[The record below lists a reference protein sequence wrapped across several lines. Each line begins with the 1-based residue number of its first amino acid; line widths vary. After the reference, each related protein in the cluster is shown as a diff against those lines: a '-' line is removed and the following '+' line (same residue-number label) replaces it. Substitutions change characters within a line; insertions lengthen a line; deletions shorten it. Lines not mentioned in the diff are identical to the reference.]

1 MPVLL
6 LSSRRLSSPR
16 FKPREAG
23 RGSQIHIIP
32 RDIVKSLKKVN
43 WTKVWHLK
51 QINREDMMTE
61 ELHQL
66 VKEFEEKMSVIFQQL
81 VKEADDLK
89 NEVRELN
96 RTCDML
102 RADKTA
108 LKTENLRLKNGILH
122 SIETMRDSLASI
134 VEGEEGGEDKEAGKE
149 GMGAFS

>member
-1 MPVLL
+1 V
-6 LSSRRLSSPR
+6 
-16 FKPREAG
+16 
-23 RGSQIHIIP
+23 
-32 RDIVKSLKKVN
+32 VKGLKKVN

-51 QINREDMMTE
+51 KINREDMMTE

-66 VKEFEEKMSVIFQQL
+66 VKEFEDKMTVIFQQM

-89 NEVRELN
+89 SEVRDLN
-96 RTCDML
+96 RTCEML

-134 VEGEEGGEDKEAGKE
+134 VEGEEGGEEKEAGKE
-149 GMGAFS
+149 GVGAFS

>member
-1 MPVLL
+1 VVH
-6 LSSRRLSSPR
+6 R
-16 FKPREAG
+16 
-23 RGSQIHIIP
+23 IP
-32 RDIVKSLKKVN
+32 RDVVKNLKKVN

-51 QINREDMMTE
+51 KINREDMMTE

-89 NEVRELN
+89 NEVRDLN

-102 RADKTA
+102 RAEKTA

-134 VEGEEGGEDKEAGKE
+134 VEGEEGEEKEAGKE
-149 GMGAFS
+149 GVGAFS